1 MPFALIAERMQVGDI
16 VLVSRAAFWP
26 FWIRLFTLSKYSHAL
41 ICTKPG
47 TLLEAVPDGVLRQDV
62 FEIYATKRKW
72 LRVLRPK
79 RALMPNE
86 SGLNV
91 EHYAEQKYEYK
102 YSKIGAIAT
111 IVPRWTFDD
120 PGAVFCSRLVA
131 EAYAE
136 YGLNLCPG
144 KDLRKIKPGTLAKSP
159 ELDNV
164 T

>member
-1 MPFALIAERMQVGDI
+1 
-16 VLVSRAAFWP
+16 
-26 FWIRLFTLSKYSHAL
+26 
-41 ICTKPG
+41 
-47 TLLEAVPDGVLRQDV
+47 
-62 FEIYATKRKW
+62 
-72 LRVLRPK
+72 
-79 RALMPNE
+79 MPNE